1 MFAPTSFTDTLLSF
15 SSLPFDTGLTL
26 AWETRLRGQENA
38 LWYLQHLIFAGGMAL
53 VLTLRASAASWLNL
67 ALLSKVLIHMKSF
80 TFLLP
85 WKWGED
91 QDFNYFSEMSDSNQ
105 WHFLRVSS
113 SLPDLMLIRAAFI
126 QSLVM
131 KLHLTQLFQMVSV
144 KRDSY
149 LVWWSGAGLHW
160 HASYPSSKSIH
171 VFYCNSMKFILQLFF
186 PKNGTWKGCQD
197 LSFVLEKPFA
207 NFIAW
212 NESQGRYSEM
222 KVWKSKHVQADV
234 QQSIGFPRG
243 CWGNEVDERKPVNLL
258 GLCDVW
264 CVI

>member
-91 QDFNYFSEMSDSNQ
+91 QDFNYFSGMSDSNQ

-149 LVWWSGAGLHW
+149 QVGWSGAGLHW
-160 HASYPSSKSIH
+160 HASYLSSKSIH
-171 VFYCNSMKFILQLFF
+171 IFYCNSMKFILQLFF
-186 PKNGTWKGCQD
+186 PKNGAWK
-197 LSFVLEKPFA
+197 VLCWRNHLLISLPEMRVKEGILKWRFGRA
-207 NFIAW
+207 NMSRLMSSKALAFHVVAEEMRW
-212 NESQGRYSEM
+212 MRESLW
-222 KVWKSKHVQADV
+222 VFLV
-234 QQSIGFPRG
+234 
-243 CWGNEVDERKPVNLL
+243 
-258 GLCDVW
+258 
-264 CVI
+264 CVTFGV